1 MRAFGRTALALAAA
15 ATSYVPLAAQGEPAA
30 AAVIVVVD
38 EVTLN
43 PVPGARVLVRGVGTF
58 LADGQ
63 GRVGLPRGVE
73 GALSLSV
80 GSLGYATR
88 EAEPTVASGG
98 VVTIP
103 LTPDPAL
110 LERIEVVADRLE
122 YLRARHFNPIRVMDS
137 RELADL
143 GSGGIE
149 AHARA
154 MVGGLGPCAS
164 AAGGC
169 DGDPAVA
176 FIDDWF
182 FAFRLDELDAFAPPE
197 IYALEVYPKESIV
210 RVYTRE
216 FIARAAED
224 PRLVKLHL
232 PNGLATRPV
241 TAGRTPRFESV
252 LRARLSGY

>member
-1 MRAFGRTALALAAA
+1 MRAFGRTALAFAAVT
-15 ATSYVPLAAQGEPAA
+15 TSFVPLAGQNESAA
-30 AAVIVVVD
+30 GAVIVVVD
-38 EVTLN
+38 EVTLE

-58 LADGQ
+58 LADGR

-88 EAEPTVASGG
+88 EAEPTVAPGG
-98 VVTIP
+98 VVTVP
-103 LTPDPAL
+103 LTPDPEL

-122 YLRARHFNPIRVMDS
+122 YLRARHFNPIRVVDS

-149 AHARA
+149 AHVRA

-182 FAFRLDELDAFAPPE
+182 FPFRLDELDAFTPPE
-197 IYALEVYPKESIV
+197 LYALEVYPQESIV
-210 RVYTRE
+210 RVYTRD

-224 PRLVKLHL
+224 PRLVKVHV
-232 PNGLATRPV
+232 PHGFTTRPV
-241 TAGRTPRFESV
+241 TARRTPTFEGA
-252 LRARLSGY
+252 LRARVPGY